1 MQAAKR
7 LILVFWW
14 GGMILLAPILTA
26 AQTVKVVATT
36 SFLADMAQQLA
47 PANCEVLSLLPLGAD
62 PHVYEAVP
70 GDARLLAEADMI
82 IENGLNLEGWLKKLI
97 DQAGGQALLL
107 TATQGIDAIGSAE
120 HVDSY
125 DPHAWMDP
133 LLGRVYIRNIA
144 NGLQRLLPAQAA
156 EIEVRYQQYDQQLL
170 ALHTYIESR
179 VAQIPPQHRII
190 ATTHDAFR
198 YFGNRYGMRVLS
210 VLGTTTDAE
219 VRVNDLQALISTI
232 EAEKLPAIF
241 IESTINPKLLQQV
254 AADAGI
260 RIGGSMYADSMGP
273 KGSGAD
279 TYLNMLR
286 HNANTLLAGL
296 SESGEAS
303 SRRTDLLM
311 LLIIAGFFALAFAV
325 LALRIQ
331 RKNSSALPAQHPIH
345 IQGLTVAYDNKVI
358 LNHFDLQLKQ
368 GKLYGLI
375 GPNGSGKSTL
385 FKSILG
391 LITTDRGAISIGGLP
406 VQAVQTHIAYVPQ
419 KEEIDW
425 TFPATVLDLVLMG
438 RYPHKRPFER
448 LNAADKAKVMG
459 HIHELELDGLLHKQ
473 IGELSGGQ
481 QQRVFLARAL
491 AQEAQLYFLDEPFV
505 GVDVTTE
512 DKIIQ
517 ILRRLVREG
526 KTVVM
531 IHHDLSKA
539 QAYFDQVIMINR
551 RLVAFGPPAEV
562 VTEANILRTFSGTQP
577 MYDQA
582 EQFNRNR

>member
-1 MQAAKR
+1 MQGR
-7 LILVFWW
+7 STLFF
-14 GGMILLAPILTA
+14 LLLMVGVLSSSSTA
-26 AQTVKVVATT
+26 AQAPVVKVVATT

-47 PANCEVLSLLPLGAD
+47 GEHCEVISLLPLGAD
-62 PHVYEAVP
+62 PHIYEAVP
-70 GDARLLAEADMI
+70 GDARLLAEADLI

-97 DQAGGQALLL
+97 DQAGGKALLV
-107 TATQGIDAIGSAE
+107 TASDGITPIGSAE
-120 HVDSY
+120 HANSY

-133 LLGRVYIRNIA
+133 LLGRIYIRNMA
-144 NGLQRLLPAQAA
+144 NGLQRLLPAHAA
-156 EIEVRYQQYDQQLL
+156 DIERNFEAYDQQLL
-170 ALHTYIESR
+170 SLHTYIEGR
-179 VAQIPPQHRII
+179 IAQIPAEHRII

-219 VRVNDLQALISTI
+219 VRVSDLHDLIRTI
-232 EAEKLPAIF
+232 EAENLPALF

-279 TYLNMLR
+279 TYLSMLR
-286 HNANTLLAGL
+286 HNADTLLEGL
-296 SESGEAS
+296 QGSGAAN

-325 LALRIQ
+325 LAVRIQ
-331 RKNSSALPAQHPIH
+331 RKNSSDLPAQHPIH
-345 IQGLTVAYDNKVI
+345 INGLTVAYDDKVI
-358 LNHFDLQLKQ
+358 LNHFDLQLEQ

-391 LITTDRGAISIGGLP
+391 LLKTDRGAITIGGLP
-406 VQAVQTHIAYVPQ
+406 VEAVQTHIAYVPQ

-425 TFPATVLDLVLMG
+425 TFPATVYDLVLMG
-438 RYPHKRPFER
+438 RYPHKRPFQS
-448 LNAADKAKVMG
+448 LNSTDKAKALQ
-459 HIHELELDGLLHKQ
+459 HIQELELEQLLHKQ

-512 DKIIQ
+512 EKIIQ
-517 ILRRLVREG
+517 ILRRLVAEG

-551 RLVAFGPPAEV
+551 RLVAFGSPAEV

-582 EQFNRNR
+582 QQFNRSR

>member
-1 MQAAKR
+1 MQGR
-7 LILVFWW
+7 STLFFLLLMVGILSSNV
-14 GGMILLAPILTA
+14 TA
-26 AQTVKVVATT
+26 AQAPSVKVVATT

-47 PANCEVLSLLPLGAD
+47 GTHCEVISLLPLGAD
-62 PHVYEAVP
+62 PHIYEAVP

-97 DQAGGQALLL
+97 DQAGGKALLI
-107 TATQGIDAIGSAE
+107 TASDGIEPIGSAE
-120 HVDSY
+120 HANSY

-133 LLGRVYIRNIA
+133 LLGRIYIRNMA
-144 NGLQRLLPAQAA
+144 NGLQRLLPDHAA
-156 EIEVRYQQYDQQLL
+156 EIERNFEAYDRQLL
-170 ALHTYIESR
+170 ELHTYIESR
-179 VAQIPPQHRII
+179 IAEIPSEHRII

-219 VRVNDLQALISTI
+219 VRVSDLQALISTI
-232 EAEKLPAIF
+232 EAENLPALF

-279 TYLNMLR
+279 TYLSMLR
-286 HNANTLLAGL
+286 HNANTLVEGL
-296 SESGEAS
+296 KGTGAAN

-311 LLIIAGFFALAFAV
+311 LLIIAGFFAIAFAV

-331 RKNSSALPAQHPIH
+331 RKNSSDLPVVHPIH
-345 IQGLTVAYDNKVI
+345 INGLTVAYDDKVI
-358 LNHFDLQLKQ
+358 LNHFDLQLEQ

-391 LITTDRGAISIGGLP
+391 LLKTDRGAITIGGLP
-406 VQAVQTHIAYVPQ
+406 VEAVQTHIAYVPQ

-425 TFPATVLDLVLMG
+425 TFPATVYDLVLMG
-438 RYPHKRPFER
+438 RYPHKRPFQP
-448 LNAADKAKVMG
+448 LSSIDKAKALE
-459 HIHELELDGLLHKQ
+459 HIRELELEQLLHKQ

-481 QQRVFLARAL
+481 QQRVAIARAL
-491 AQEAQLYFLDEPFV
+491 AMKPKVMLFDEPTSALDPEMISEV
-505 GVDVTTE
+505 LD
-512 DKIIQ
+512 
-517 ILRRLVREG
+517 
-526 KTVVM
+526 VM
-531 IHHDLSKA
+531 IELSRLGMTMIVVTHEMGFARAAADRVLLMHDGQIVEESEPEEFFNNPKSNHARLFLSK
-539 QAYFDQVIMINR
+539 
-551 RLVAFGPPAEV
+551 
-562 VTEANILRTFSGTQP
+562 ILQH
-577 MYDQA
+577 
-582 EQFNRNR
+582 

>member
-1 MQAAKR
+1 MQGYKSR
-7 LILVFWW
+7 FFVLIC
-14 GGMILLAPILTA
+14 LLLGLLP
-26 AQTVKVVATT
+26 AQTALGQQLKVVATT

-47 PANCEVLSLLPLGAD
+47 GEHCEVLSLLPLGAD

-70 GDARLLAEADMI
+70 GDAKLLAEADLI

-97 DQAGGQALLL
+97 DQAGGKALLV
-107 TATQGIDAIGSAE
+107 TASAGIEPIGSEA
-120 HVDSY
+120 HANSY

-133 LLGRVYIRNIA
+133 LLGRVYIRNMA
-144 NGLQRLLPAQAA
+144 NGLQRLLPLAA
-156 EIEVRYQQYDQQLL
+156 ADIERNYEAYDQKLL
-170 ALHTYIESR
+170 ELHTYIQSR
-179 VAQIPPQHRII
+179 IAQIPPQHRII
-190 ATTHDAFR
+190 ATSHDAFR

-219 VRVNDLQALISTI
+219 VRVNDLQDLIRTI
-232 EAEKLPAIF
+232 EAEKLPALF
-241 IESTINPKLLQQV
+241 VESTINPKLMQQV
-254 AADAGI
+254 ASDAGI

-286 HNANTLLAGL
+286 HNADTLLAGL
-296 SESGEAS
+296 RENGVVNN
-303 SRRTDLLM
+303 RRTDLLM

-331 RKNSSALPAQHPIH
+331 RRHSSALPAQHPIH
-345 IQGLTVAYDNKVI
+345 IHALTVAYDNKVI
-358 LNHFDLQLKQ
+358 LNHFDLELKQ
-368 GKLYGLI
+368 GKLYGLM

-391 LITTDRGAISIGGLP
+391 LITTDRGVVTIGGLP

-425 TFPATVLDLVLMG
+425 TFPATVLDVVLMG

-448 LNAADKAKVMG
+448 LSTADKAKVQG
-459 HIHELELDGLLHKQ
+459 NIRELELEQLQHKQ

-505 GVDVTTE
+505 GVDITTE
-512 DKIIQ
+512 DKIMQ
-517 ILRRLVREG
+517 ILRRLVSEG

-539 QAYFDQVIMINR
+539 RTYFDQVIMINR
-551 RLVAFGPPAEV
+551 RLIAFGSPAEV

-577 MYDQA
+577 MYEQA
-582 EQFNRNR
+582 EQFDRNG